1 MRLAGFT
8 PEVALWNSSRRKK
21 RDRSVLAM
29 RVRPYSQRKEDVS
42 CAGFTQPP
50 GRVYC
55 IPPPSNPRLDGGRS
69 KLTLQSQYIFSD
81 RPALGW
87 TVTDNTFPGLKIHW
101 KCRRSLPLLARQL
114 VSLVHS
120 IQVTV
125 SRKDVGEPSLDWLL
139 PSQESSTSWMK
150 KCLRLWL
157 TNLMGWP
164 LYADHVDVKR

>member
-8 PEVALWNSSRRKK
+8 PEDALWNSSRRKK

-29 RVRPYSQRKEDVS
+29 RVQPYSQRKEDAS
-42 CAGFTQPP
+42 CAGFIQPP
-50 GRVYC
+50 GRVHC
-55 IPPPSNPRLDGGRS
+55 IYPPSNPRLDGRRIYTGFAKYACFIR
-69 KLTLQSQYIFSD
+69 

-87 TVTDNTFPGLKIHW
+87 TVTDNTFPDEKTHR
-101 KCRRSLPLLARQL
+101 KCRRSLPLLACQL
-114 VSLVHS
+114 VSLVHG

-125 SRKDVGEPSLDWLL
+125 SRKDIGEPSLDWLL

-150 KCLRLWL
+150 KCLRLCL

-164 LYADHVDVKR
+164 QYVDHVDVKR

>member
-1 MRLAGFT
+1 
-8 PEVALWNSSRRKK
+8 
-21 RDRSVLAM
+21 M
-29 RVRPYSQRKEDVS
+29 RVQLYSQRKEDVS
-42 CAGFTQPP
+42 CAGFIQPP
-50 GRVYC
+50 GRVHC
-55 IPPPSNPRLDGGRS
+55 IHSPSNPRLDGRRIYTDFA
-69 KLTLQSQYIFSD
+69 KYACFFH

-87 TVTDNTFPGLKIHW
+87 TVADNTFPDEKTYR
-101 KCRRSLPLLARQL
+101 KCRRSLPLLACQL

-120 IQVTV
+120 IQVTI

-139 PSQESSTSWMK
+139 PSQESSTSWVK